1 MDNGEQLKQHFFL
14 ASAHF
19 SLNNFFKQLFF
30 LILSEVIRVLFYK
43 RRISLIKRM
52 GICAFFGVGGLIG
65 LIGLAKK

>member
-1 MDNGEQLKQHFFL
+1 MNNGEQLKQHFFL

-19 SLNNFFKQLFF
+19 SLNNFFEQLIFLVFF
-30 LILSEVIRVLFYK
+30 EGIRVLFYK

-52 GICAFFGVGGLIG
+52 AARSFFGVGGLIG